1 MIERV
6 AARVIYP
13 ERKLYLDYIA
23 RCGDASSFF
32 THPLDGFA
40 RTLEARSRL
49 DYPRET
55 ICDRL
60 AAYNTRLTNSPAVL
74 ANIADLRARS
84 TFCVISGQQVGFL
97 GGPIYTCYKIMTT
110 IRLAASLQE
119 RLGVRVVPLFWLA
132 NEDHDFTEI
141 NHARFL
147 KDDGEVGAIRFKW
160 EERGR
165 PIADLPLSD
174 EIRGA
179 YSAYFDAL
187 PPGPHRADT
196 RDLFAPKQGEDYC
209 TWHARLFAQFFSK
222 QGLVIVEPS
231 LLRTSGR
238 AFFRIALERR
248 TEIRDRLEK
257 TAAELREAGYSPP
270 LALAQAGG
278 LYTFDAS
285 GRRVRVTDSLSH
297 LPAVDEH
304 PERYSPDAALR
315 PLFADSLLPVLA
327 SVLGPGEIAYHAML
341 KPIYS
346 LFDLPQPLLFPRLS
360 YTVIDHAEADLI
372 SRFGTSIGKLLAATF
387 TAEETMRSLAPPG
400 LQERFAKVREAIIED
415 LAPLRPVVALLD
427 PSLERSWEGTRAA
440 SLRAVDRLESRVL
453 RAALA
458 KHGLSTGAFQRLR
471 NAILPRGRPQ
481 ERVFPLPYFINRHG
495 PGFVERLFSAGELDN
510 FSHCVVTWE
519 DDD

>member
-1 MIERV
+1 LIERV

-23 RCGDASSFF
+23 RCGDAPSFF
-32 THPLDGFA
+32 TH
-40 RTLEARSRL
+40 
-49 DYPRET
+49 
-55 ICDRL
+55 RL
-60 AAYNTRLTNSPAVL
+60 AAYNTRLTDSPAVL
-74 ANIADLRARS
+74 ANITDLRARS

-147 KDDGEVGAIRFKW
+147 KDDGEVGTIRFEW

-179 YSAYFDAL
+179 YTEYFDAL
-187 PPGPHRADT
+187 PPGPYHADT

-238 AFFRIALERR
+238 AFFRVALERR
-248 TEIRDRLEK
+248 TGIRDRLEK

-270 LALAQAGG
+270 LAPAQAGG
-278 LYTFDAS
+278 LYTFDAT

-297 LPAVDEH
+297 LLAVDEH

-327 SVLGPGEIAYHAML
+327 SVLGPGEIAYISAVELHHYRSCGSR
-341 KPIYS
+341 P
-346 LFDLPQPLLFPRLS
+346 DLPLRHEYRRAPRCAVHRRGGDAL
-360 YTVIDHAEADLI
+360 
-372 SRFGTSIGKLLAATF
+372 
-387 TAEETMRSLAPPG
+387 P
-400 LQERFAKVREAIIED
+400 
-415 LAPLRPVVALLD
+415 RP
-427 PSLERSWEGTRAA
+427 TR
-440 SLRAVDRLESRVL
+440 
-453 RAALA
+453 
-458 KHGLSTGAFQRLR
+458 STGALCRSEGS
-471 NAILPRGRPQ
+471 N
-481 ERVFPLPYFINRHG
+481 H
-495 PGFVERLFSAGELDN
+495 
-510 FSHCVVTWE
+510 
-519 DDD
+519 